1 MLART
6 SRVLERPGGQQEFE
20 PPMPL
25 HRETRIVRYT
35 AEQMYAVVAA
45 IDRYPEFLPWC
56 SKVVIRKREKKEDDV
71 EFVTA
76 EMVVSYLAL
85 QESYV
90 SRVRLDYPGMIIEA
104 RHVEGPFKRLD
115 SRWRFIPLPKGT
127 EVHFLI
133 DFAFSNP
140 FLSVVANAA
149 FSLVA
154 AKMQQA
160 FITRADGLYGDSR
173 VASLNS

>member
-1 MLART
+1 
-6 SRVLERPGGQQEFE
+6 
-20 PPMPL
+20 MPL

-45 IDRYPEFLPWC
+45 MDRYPEFLPWC
-56 SKVVIRKREKKEDDV
+56 SKVVIRNRDKEDNV
-71 EFVTA
+71 ECVTA

-90 SRVRLDYPGMIIEA
+90 SRVRLDHAGLTIEA
-104 RHVEGPFKRLD
+104 RHIEGPFKRLD
-115 SRWRFIPLPKGT
+115 SRWRFIPLAKGA

-140 FLSVVANAA
+140 LLSVVANAA
-149 FSLVA
+149 FGLVA

-160 FITRADGLYGDSR
+160 FIARADGLYGNSR
-173 VASLNS
+173 VASINN

>member
-1 MLART
+1 MQVKI
-6 SRVLERPGGQQEFE
+6 SRAFGQRAVRLQFE
-20 PPMPL
+20 QVMPL
-25 HRETRIVRYT
+25 HRETRIVPYT

-56 SKVVIRKREKKEDDV
+56 SKIEIRKREKDGEI
-71 EFVTA
+71 EYVTA
-76 EMVVSYLAL
+76 EMSVSYLAL

-90 SRVRLDYPGMIIEA
+90 SRVRLDFPALIVEA
-104 RHVEGPFKRLD
+104 RHVKGPFKRLD
-115 SRWRFIPLPKGT
+115 TRWRFVPLAHGS

-140 FLSVVANAA
+140 LLLAVAGAA
-149 FSLVA
+149 FGMVA

-160 FITRADGLYGDSR
+160 FIARAHSLYGN
-173 VASLNS
+173 VAMESASS